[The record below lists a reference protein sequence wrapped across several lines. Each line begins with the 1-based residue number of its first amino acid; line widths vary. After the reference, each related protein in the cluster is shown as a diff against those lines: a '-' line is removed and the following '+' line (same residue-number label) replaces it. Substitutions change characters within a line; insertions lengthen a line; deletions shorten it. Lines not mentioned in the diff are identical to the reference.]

1 MEACASVERE
11 VNSIRDKFKNYIDH
25 NTDKVN
31 TYKAQL
37 LKLQSEIGQ
46 GNLTTPLIIPNEG

>member
-11 VNSIRDKFKNYIDH
+11 LNSIRDKFKNYIDS

-31 TYKAQL
+31 N
-37 LKLQSEIGQ
+37 LKLQLQTLQMEIGQ
-46 GNLTTPLIIPNEG
+46 GND